1 VIAQDRKLQKAEKSY
16 DHYNFIDAR
25 EIYLKIVEK
34 GYSSEEVLTKLANTY
49 YFNAEYKKAVE
60 WYKRTFEEIED
71 TENPM
76 LYLRYAQSLKAIGNI
91 EEANINFDKYNKI
104 TNPHKEN
111 PELEDYKEMIQLN
124 SDRYTIK
131 V

>member
-1 VIAQDRKLQKAEKSY
+1 MKKNLLSIILTICFGFLLGFQEVIAQDRKLQKAEKSY

-76 LYLRYAQSLKAIGNI
+76 L
-91 EEANINFDKYNKI
+91 
-104 TNPHKEN
+104 
-111 PELEDYKEMIQLN
+111 
-124 SDRYTIK
+124 
-131 V
+131 